1 MRVLVVEDHNDTR
14 RLLERALKEA
24 GHEVDHAG
32 SLAAARLKIAHGSY
46 AAAIIDWMLP
56 DGEGVTLC
64 RSLRGA
70 TRETAILMLTARG
83 DVQDRVRALDAGADD
98 YLRKPF
104 AMAELLA
111 RIRALLRRGP
121 RLEEERLR
129 LGDVEIR
136 LAERRVLRDGASVL
150 LTEREF
156 AILEMLLTRRGAPVS
171 RSDLLD
177 VIWGDHGE
185 GAEASLE
192 VLMGRLRRKLT
203 APGGEPVVRTHR
215 GLGYSIL
222 INRGQTP

>member
-1 MRVLVVEDHNDTR
+1 MRVLVVEDHAETR
-14 RLLERALKEA
+14 RLLERALEEA
-24 GHEVDHAG
+24 GHDVVAAG
-32 SLAAARLKIAHGSY
+32 SLAAARLKIAEGTC

-56 DGEGVTLC
+56 DGEGLALC

-70 TRETAILMLTARG
+70 ARETAILMLTARG
-83 DVQDRVRALDAGADD
+83 DVHDRVRALDAGADD

-104 AMAELLA
+104 AVAELLA

-121 RLEEERLR
+121 RLEEERLW
-129 LGDVEIR
+129 LGDVEVL
-136 LAERRVLRDGASVL
+136 LAQRRVLRRGASVP

-203 APGGEPVVRTHR
+203 IPGHEPVIRTHR
-215 GLGYSIL
+215 GLGYSVEIT
-222 INRGQTP
+222 RDPAP